1 MIRTSALR
9 AALLLAATA
18 TATPALAQS
27 PGPQPLP
34 MPPALP
40 TPRDTP
46 YPGTLTLAVDVTDT
60 QRRVVTVHET
70 IPVAAGQPTTLLFPK
85 WHPGEHS
92 PNGEIKLVGGVM
104 LHGGGQRLEWTRD
117 PVEVYAFHVDVPQ
130 NVTSLDVDFQYL
142 SPTAENQGRVSIAP
156 NLVDLKW
163 INVALYPAGYYVRQ
177 IPVTASVTLPDG
189 WQYATALETASADH
203 GHVRF
208 QTTSFETL
216 MDSPLI
222 AGRYF
227 QKIDLNPGG
236 RSRVTLNMMADRPED
251 LVAKPEYLKPH
262 LALIQQA
269 DRLYGARHYDHY
281 DFLFWQSD
289 TLGGEGLEHHR
300 SSEDGV
306 DPGYFAKWD
315 TGAAGRD
322 LLSHE
327 YTHSWN
333 GKFRRPADLWTPSYD
348 VPMRDSLLWVY
359 EGQTQYWG
367 QVLAARSGLISKQDA
382 LDSMALT
389 AANLSTTPGRAWK
402 PLIDTT
408 NDPIVQDRTP
418 EPWGTWQRGEDYY
431 EEGKLI
437 WLDADT
443 LIRERTKNKRSLD
456 DFARTF
462 FGIDDGSY
470 VPVTY
475 QFDDVVA
482 ALNAVMPYDWATF
495 LHARLTTHTGAPL
508 DGLARGGYRLVYTD
522 KESYFFKSAEGR
534 RKLVSFGVGPGF
546 VVGKEAMIGTVLW
559 DSPAFK
565 AGLTRGTKLIAVNGV
580 AYDDDQLKDAV
591 AATAKGGTLDLTVQD
606 GERVRTTRVAY
617 TGGLRYPH
625 LERIPGTAA
634 RLDDIFAPRT
644 K

>member
-1 MIRTSALR
+1 MNRLGLIAVTML
-9 AALLLAATA
+9 TV
-18 TATPALAQS
+18 PIAQAQRS

-34 MPPALP
+34 MPPAIAAP
-40 TPRDTP
+40 QDITF
-46 YPGTLTLAVDVTDT
+46 PGTIRLAVDVTDT
-60 QRRVVTVHET
+60 QRRIVSVHET
-70 IPVAAGQPTTLLFPK
+70 IPVAPGQPAVLWFPK

-92 PNGEIKLVGGVM
+92 PNGEIKLVGGVT
-104 LHGGGQRLEWTRD
+104 LHGAPGGQRLEWVRD

-130 NVTSLDVDFQYL
+130 GVTSLDINFQYL
-142 SPTAENQGRVSIAP
+142 SPTAGNQGPISIAP
-156 NLVDLKW
+156 NMVDLKW
-163 INVALYPAGYYVRQ
+163 INVAMYPAGYFVRR
-177 IPVTASVTLPDG
+177 IPVDASVTLPQG
-189 WQYATALETASADH
+189 WQYGTALETASASH
-203 GHVRF
+203 GRVRF
-208 QTTSFETL
+208 RTTTFETL

-227 QKIDLNPGG
+227 QKVDLSPGG
-236 RSRVTLNMMADRPED
+236 RSRVTLDMMADRPED

-262 LALIQQA
+262 LSLIEQA
-269 DRLYGARHYDHY
+269 DRLYGSRHYGHY

-289 TLGGEGLEHHR
+289 TLTGEGLEHHQ

-306 DPGYFAKWD
+306 DPGYFSDWD
-315 TGAAGRD
+315 KKAAERS
-322 LLSHE
+322 LFSHE

-367 QVLAARSGLISKQDA
+367 EVLAARSGLVTKQDA
-382 LDSMALT
+382 LDAMALT
-389 AANLSTTPGRAWK
+389 AAQLSTTPGRVWK

-418 EPWGTWQRGEDYY
+418 IPWVSWQRGEDYY

-443 LIRERTKNKRSLD
+443 LIRERTGGKRSLD
-456 DFARTF
+456 DFARGF
-462 FGIDDGSY
+462 FGIQDGSF

-495 LHARLTTHTGAPL
+495 LRTRLTTHAGAPL
-508 DGLARGGYRLVYTD
+508 DGLARGGYRLAFTD
-522 KESYFFKSAEGR
+522 TETPFFKSAEGR
-534 RKLVSFGVGPGF
+534 RKAVNLAFGPGF
-546 VVGKEAMIGTVLW
+546 TVGKEAMVGFVLW
-559 DSPAFK
+559 DSPAFR
-565 AGLTRGTKLIAVNGV
+565 AGLTRGAKLIAVNGV
-580 AYDDDQLKDAV
+580 AYDGDQLKDAV
-591 AATAKGGTLDLTVQD
+591 AATAKGGVLDLTVQD
-606 GERVRTTRVAY
+606 GERVRTVRVNY
-617 TGGLRYPH
+617 TGGLRYPR
-625 LERIPGTAA
+625 LERIPGTPA
-634 RLDDIFAPRT
+634 RLDDILTPRA

>member
-1 MIRTSALR
+1 MTRTSALMT
-9 AALLLAATA
+9 ALLLAA
-18 TATPALAQS
+18 ATPALAQS
-27 PGPQPLP
+27 PGPQPLA

-60 QRRVVTVHET
+60 QRRVVTLHET
-70 IPVAAGQPTTLLFPK
+70 IPVAPGAPATLLFPK

-92 PNGEIKLVGGVM
+92 PNGEIKLVGGVT

-130 NVTSLDVDFQYL
+130 GVTSLDVDFQYL
-142 SPTAENQGRVSIAP
+142 SPTSGNQGPVTVAP
-156 NLVDLKW
+156 NMVDLKW

-177 IPVTASVTLPDG
+177 IPIDASVTIPDG
-189 WQYATALETASADH
+189 WQYATALDTASADR

-227 QKIDLNPGG
+227 QKVDLNPGG

-251 LVAKPEYLKPH
+251 LVNKPEYLKPH

-269 DRLYGARHYDHY
+269 DRLYGARHYNHY

-306 DPGYFAKWD
+306 DPGYFSKWD
-315 TGAAGRD
+315 DGAAERD
-322 LLSHE
+322 LLAHE

-333 GKFRRPADLWTPSYD
+333 GKFRRPADLWAASYE
-348 VPMRDSLLWVY
+348 VPERDSLLWVY

-367 QVLAARSGLISKQDA
+367 DVLAARSGLITKQDA

-389 AANLSTTPGRAWK
+389 AAYLSETPGRAWK

-418 EPWGTWQRGEDYY
+418 EPWVTWQRGEDYY

-443 LIRERTKNKRSLD
+443 LIRDRTGNKRSLD
-456 DFARTF
+456 DFAHRF
-462 FGIDDGSY
+462 FGIQDGSY

-482 ALNAVMPYDWATF
+482 ALNAVMPYDWANF
-495 LHARLTTHTGAPL
+495 LHSRLTTHSGAPL

-522 KESYFFKSAEGR
+522 KESAFFKSAEGR
-534 RKLVSFGVGPGF
+534 RKAVNLGFGPGF
-546 VVGKEAMIGTVLW
+546 TVGKEAAIGTVLW

-591 AATAKGGTLDLTVQD
+591 AATTKGGVLDLTVQD
-606 GERVRTTRVAY
+606 GERVRTVRVAY

-625 LERIPGTAA
+625 LERIPGTVA
-634 RLDDIFAPRT
+634 RLDAIFTPRT